1 MQKAQLRCMDAT
13 LTNLQVWPAW
23 QKLNRIVISVVH
35 EDFATGV
42 RADDFC
48 QTLSKCLG
56 RDCEIAKELW
66 PLTELRTPK
75 LRAVAAGE
83 AAAADL
89 VIISVHHGETLPG
102 EIKSWIDL
110 WLKQKGT
117 RPKVLLALFDPL
129 YLGTSSSI
137 QAFLQG
143 VARKGNME
151 FLARSEEKPED

>member
-1 MQKAQLRCMDAT
+1 MQIAELRCMDAT

-23 QKLNRIVISVVH
+23 QKLNRIVVSAVH

-66 PLTELRTPK
+66 SLTELRTPK

-89 VIISVHHGETLPG
+89 VIISVHHSESLPG
-102 EIKSWIDL
+102 EVKSWIDL
-110 WLKQKGT
+110 WLKQKGA

-129 YLGTSSSI
+129 HLGTSSSI

-151 FLARSEEKPED
+151 FLARSEEKPDD

>member
-1 MQKAQLRCMDAT
+1 MDAT
-13 LTNLQVWPAW
+13 LTKLRVWPAW
-23 QKLNRIVISVVH
+23 QKLKRIVVSAVH
-35 EDFATGV
+35 EDSATGARV
-42 RADDFC
+42 DDFC
-48 QTLSKCLG
+48 QTLAKCLG
-56 RDCEIAKELW
+56 RNCEISKELW

-75 LRAVAAGE
+75 LRAIAAGE

-110 WLKQKGT
+110 WLRQKGS
-117 RPKVLLALFDPL
+117 RPTVLLALFDPL
-129 YLGTSSSI
+129 YLGSSSSM

-151 FLARSEEKPED
+151 FLARSEEKPDD

>member
-1 MQKAQLRCMDAT
+1 MQKARARCMDTT
-13 LTNLQVWPAW
+13 LAKLQVWPTW
-23 QKLNRIVISVVH
+23 QKQNRIVVSAVH
-35 EDFATGV
+35 EDFATGA

-48 QTLSKCLG
+48 QTLSQCLG
-56 RDCEIAKELW
+56 GQCEITKELW

-89 VIISVHHGETLPG
+89 VIISVHHGETLPD
-102 EIKSWIDL
+102 EVKSWIDL
-110 WLKQKGT
+110 WLKQKDS

-137 QAFLQG
+137 QAFLQD
-143 VARKGNME
+143 VAKKRNME
-151 FLARSEEKPED
+151 FVARSEEKPED